1 MSQKESTETQQACMV
16 LTSYLSS
23 HRMRKTPE
31 RYEILKAVHQFA
43 EPFDI
48 NQIQEKLKDSTI
60 SISLSTIYNTFTL
73 LENAQL
79 LVRTKPNGRY
89 NKYMARSLTQDR
101 RYVICSGCGQ
111 IWPSQWRA
119 PKTSNNKT
127 LPYGFKPI
135 RYTLFIYGQCR
146 QCQQR
151 EQKE

>member
-48 NQIQEKLKDSTI
+48 NQIQEKLKDSTM

-89 NKYMARSLTQDR
+89 NKYMDAAKYGPANGVPPRRAITRHSPMVSNPSVTHSLSTDNAGSVSR
-101 RYVICSGCGQ
+101 E
-111 IWPSQWRA
+111 
-119 PKTSNNKT
+119 NK
-127 LPYGFKPI
+127 KNDNI
-135 RYTLFIYGQCR
+135 YTIHKYYHT
-146 QCQQR
+146 
-151 EQKE
+151 